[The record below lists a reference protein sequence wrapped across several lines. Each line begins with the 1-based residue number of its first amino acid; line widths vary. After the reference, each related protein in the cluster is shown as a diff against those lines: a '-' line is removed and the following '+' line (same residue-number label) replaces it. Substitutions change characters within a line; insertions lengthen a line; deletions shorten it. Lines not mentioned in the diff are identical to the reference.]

1 MEINFK
7 DIDMKFVKSLELF
20 EPYGY
25 GNEEPLFVSKNV
37 KVNDINR
44 MQKNN
49 KLHLRLDLMQ
59 DNRKLN
65 GIIWNSSEEEVQ
77 KLLSSNY
84 IDIIYKLKVNR
95 FNGNE
100 DARIYIEKYKV
111 F

>member
-1 MEINFK
+1 
-7 DIDMKFVKSLELF
+7 
-20 EPYGY
+20 
-25 GNEEPLFVSKNV
+25 
-37 KVNDINR
+37 